1 MGYKTALHFVS
12 TELWDTSANCVLLQN
27 SYFETKVKVVW
38 LENGCFVSSAEVV
51 RFENGCFCRFD
62 FSVEIRLVFS
72 YLKFIFGITENHKDY
87 FLDINIFGKIKN

>member
-1 MGYKTALHFVS
+1 MGNKTALHFVS

-51 RFENGCFCRFD
+51 KFENSFFD
-62 FSVEIRLVFS
+62 KTYLSVLIV
-72 YLKFIFGITENHKDY
+72 Y
-87 FLDINIFGKIKN
+87 